1 MVMIILIFLFP
12 WGDVLT
18 AHLVLPVRGDQALQ
32 HGTRLAVNWQCQV
45 PSGGI
50 REDLPEDVAFK
61 KWPLKSEPE

>member
-18 AHLVLPVRGDQALQ
+18 VRGDQALQ

-61 KWPLKSEPE
+61 KLPLKSEPE